1 MAKCGCS
8 GGTCSCLLTAGTNI
22 EVLGTGSS
30 TNPYV
35 LNVTGYPDSQPSE
48 TATWSGAVSLAS
60 LTGPRTIRATLTG
73 NVTSITLPTW
83 SSAMSASI
91 TLILTQ
97 DATGGRTWVMP
108 GVSMLGIDIVLSTAA
123 GARDMVVLVWTGAQW
138 IAIPSA
144 MAVS

>member
-1 MAKCGCS
+1 MAKCGCA

-22 EVLGTGSS
+22 EITGTGTG

-35 LNVTGYPDSQPSE
+35 LNVTGYPDSQPSV
-48 TATWSGAVSLAS
+48 TQTWSGAVNLTS

-73 NVTSITLPTW
+73 NVSGVNLPTW

-108 GVSMLGIDIVLSTAA
+108 GISAFGIDIVLSTAA
-123 GARDMVVLVWTGAQW
+123 NARDMIVLVWTGAHW